1 MKKRDK
7 KRPTDAELEI
17 LQVLWDR
24 GPTTVRDVLNILSE
38 RRDVG
43 YTTVLKHM
51 QIMADKGLVEKDD
64 SVRPQVYR
72 PAKTRNQTE
81 TAFLGDLMDRVFRGS
96 PGNLVLQALS
106 TRKVSS
112 EEREKIRELLDRLE
126 KESSE

>member
-7 KRPTDAELEI
+7 KKPTDAELEI

-38 RRDVG
+38 RREVG
-43 YTTVLKHM
+43 YTTVLKLM
-51 QIMADKGLVEKDD
+51 QIMADKGLLEKDD

-112 EEREKIRELLDRLE
+112 EERDKIRELLDRLE
-126 KESSE
+126 KESNE

>member
-1 MKKRDK
+1 MRCPMCSTEDTRVIDS
-7 KRPTDAELEI
+7 RPAEEGTAI
-17 LQVLWDR
+17 RRRRECVVCGER
-24 GPTTVRDVLNILSE
+24 FTTSRNRTPSWKPVIPEAFALASGGREETFL
-38 RRDVG
+38 
-43 YTTVLKHM
+43 
-51 QIMADKGLVEKDD
+51 
-64 SVRPQVYR
+64 R